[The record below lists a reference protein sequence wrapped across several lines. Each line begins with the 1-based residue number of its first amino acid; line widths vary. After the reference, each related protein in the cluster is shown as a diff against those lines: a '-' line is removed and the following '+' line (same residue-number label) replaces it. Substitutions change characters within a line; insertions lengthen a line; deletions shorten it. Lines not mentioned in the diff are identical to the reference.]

1 MPLGVVVVNR
11 STGPNGENG
20 GSKSLKAESLNKTRS
35 GYTEKKQEKGRQREK
50 SKKVMHNR
58 NKSRN
63 RRKAKENTNFES
75 RQRILTKKIVWNSN

>member
-63 RRKAKENTNFES
+63 RRKTKENTNFES
-75 RQRILTKKIVWNSN
+75 RHKEY

>member
-11 STGPNGENG
+11 STGPNGENGGG

-50 SKKVMHNR
+50 SKKVMYNR

-63 RRKAKENTNFES
+63 RRKTKENTNFES
-75 RQRILTKKIVWNSN
+75 RHKEY